1 MIKRY
6 FVENCIS
13 IRQWA
18 KKHNLPQRMTYA
30 VINGDVF
37 GKYNTANGSAKRV
50 FEALLAEGIIKELP
64 EGLRQDNNEE
74 KAS

>member
-1 MIKRY
+1 
-6 FVENCIS
+6 
-13 IRQWA
+13 
-18 KKHNLPQRMTYA
+18 MTYA

-37 GKYNTANGSAKRV
+37 GKYNTTNGSAKRV

-64 EGLRQDNNEE
+64 EGLRQDNEE